1 MGHSLGEST
10 QSGTLVADAQVT
22 PLDPPAVPLIP
33 TPAHGDPDDCL
44 KIRAVLEDYLRIY
57 TNRDELLTSW
67 FSDNFSGFTGG
78 GDFLVKNRDE
88 WAAITLRDFA
98 QVKEPIRIEIKD
110 VAIQMLAE
118 TVAVATSFFNIHL
131 PMRDH
136 ILSRETARLV
146 LIFRKESAGW
156 QIAHSSISIP
166 YHLVREGEVYP
177 IRELA
182 DRNQYLERVI
192 SESTLQLSEANER
205 LQQST
210 EEALRAREAAES
222 ASRSKSEFLANM
234 SHEIRTPM
242 NGVIGM
248 QSLALTAT
256 NQEDAHSYIEAAQA
270 SAHSLLAILN
280 DILDLSKI
288 EAGRMEIDPTIF
300 SLRSLIEEVLR
311 PIRHSARTKGLA
323 LLCRIS
329 EDVPDALV
337 ADALRFR
344 QVLVNLLG
352 NAVKF
357 TEHGS
362 VELRVDSRPA
372 GPGMVEIITAVVD
385 TGVGIPAEK
394 HSDIFRAFRQ
404 ADSSTTRRH
413 GGTGL
418 GLTISARLVDLMG
431 GSIGITSAPGE
442 GSTFHFTIPCR
453 LADLKGIPTASPCV
467 SVDDVQPFRSLR
479 ILLVEDN
486 PVNQRLAQRLLE
498 KRGHQVFIA
507 GDGRQALEAATREEV
522 FDLILMDV
530 QMPELDGLDA
540 TRAIRKLEGPDRRSV
555 PIIAMTA
562 FAMKG
567 DRDRCLDAGMDGY
580 IAKPIDPLE
589 LCATLER
596 LSAGL

>member
-280 DILDLSKI
+280 DILNLSKI

-467 SVDDVQPFRSLR
+467 SDDVQPFRSLR

-507 GDGRQALEAATREEV
+507 GDGRQALEAATREAV